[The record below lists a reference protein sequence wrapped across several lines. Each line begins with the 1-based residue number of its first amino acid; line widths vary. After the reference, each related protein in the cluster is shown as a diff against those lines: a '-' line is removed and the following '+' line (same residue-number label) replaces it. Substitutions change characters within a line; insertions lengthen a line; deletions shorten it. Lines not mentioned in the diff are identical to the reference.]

1 MINNNICITSSSN
14 ILINK
19 HNLTLLKKYGK
30 ISFSEFGNIENAI
43 SNNKNSALIVTIF
56 FQDYDIEN
64 INNLKKRINFLI
76 SLIEKRLNENN
87 NLVIF
92 SFSTWRETN
101 LIKSLRYENKFESLK
116 NNLKKKIHLITKKF
130 SNLYC
135 IDLDNEFAR
144 VGLNECIDPRNY
156 NLFRSWLSKKGN
168 NIYYTAL
175 ERVFRSIYNQPKKL
189 LVLDCDNTLW
199 GGIIGEDGIENI
211 QIGSDGLGFA
221 FTKFQKKILELKKKG
236 ILLGVA
242 SKNDEKSVFEVF
254 QKHKEMKLKKKD
266 FLSFK
271 INWNEKYLNIKKMS
285 EDLNIG
291 TSSIIFWDDNPLER
305 EKMRKL
311 LPEVE
316 TVDVPKDVSEWANLI
331 EKLDY
336 FHKPNLTQEDRKKT
350 YQYKIRAK
358 FVDKAS
364 DAKNINSYLKSLSL
378 KTKVYDLDNSTIQ
391 RASQMLFKT
400 NQFNITLNRFSVSEL
415 KTKKRGK
422 YISKLISLKDN
433 FGDHGII
440 CFFTLKFFEKKIV
453 TIDNFVMSC
462 RVFGR
467 FLEDW
472 VFNLIKEILNK
483 KKISNLIIFHNVNEK
498 NKPVRDFFTRL
509 NIKEE
514 KKADSKIYLNKIN
527 IGLKKNIK
535 VYNIDLNK
543 ISFKNAGLYNVK
555 K

>member
-221 FTKFQKKILELKKKG
+221 FTKFQKKNFRVKEKRNTLRS
-236 ILLGVA
+236 
-242 SKNDEKSVFEVF
+242 SK
-254 QKHKEMKLKKKD
+254 
-266 FLSFK
+266 
-271 INWNEKYLNIKKMS
+271 
-285 EDLNIG
+285 
-291 TSSIIFWDDNPLER
+291 
-305 EKMRKL
+305 
-311 LPEVE
+311 
-316 TVDVPKDVSEWANLI
+316 
-331 EKLDY
+331 
-336 FHKPNLTQEDRKKT
+336 
-350 YQYKIRAK
+350 
-358 FVDKAS
+358 
-364 DAKNINSYLKSLSL
+364 
-378 KTKVYDLDNSTIQ
+378 
-391 RASQMLFKT
+391 
-400 NQFNITLNRFSVSEL
+400 
-415 KTKKRGK
+415 
-422 YISKLISLKDN
+422 
-433 FGDHGII
+433 
-440 CFFTLKFFEKKIV
+440 
-453 TIDNFVMSC
+453 
-462 RVFGR
+462 
-467 FLEDW
+467 
-472 VFNLIKEILNK
+472 
-483 KKISNLIIFHNVNEK
+483 
-498 NKPVRDFFTRL
+498 
-509 NIKEE
+509 
-514 KKADSKIYLNKIN
+514 
-527 IGLKKNIK
+527 
-535 VYNIDLNK
+535 
-543 ISFKNAGLYNVK
+543 
-555 K
+555 

>member
-1 MINNNICITSSSN
+1 MKNNNIHISSSSN
-14 ILINK
+14 ILINQK
-19 HNLTLLKKYGK
+19 NISLLKKYGK
-30 ISFSEFGNIENAI
+30 ISFSEYGNIENAI
-43 SNNKNSALIVTIF
+43 SNSKNSTLIITIF

-64 INNLKKRINFLI
+64 INNLKKRINFLLT
-76 SLIEKRLNENN
+76 LIKHRLKENN
-87 NLVIF
+87 NLIIF
-92 SFSTWRETN
+92 SFSTWHESN
-101 LIKSLRYENKFESLK
+101 LIKSLRNENRFESLK
-116 NNLKKKIHLITKKF
+116 YSLKQKIYLIIKKF

-135 IDLDNEFAR
+135 VDLDNEFAR
-144 VGLNECIDPRNY
+144 VGIETCIDARNY
-156 NLFRSWLSKKGN
+156 NLFRSWLSKTGN
-168 NIYYTAL
+168 NILFNSL
-175 ERVFRSIYNQPKKL
+175 ERVFKSINDQPKKL

-199 GGIIGEDGIENI
+199 GGVVGEDGIENI
-211 QIGSDGLGFA
+211 QIGSDGLGNA
-221 FTKFQKKILELKKKG
+221 FTNFQNKILEIKNKG

-254 QKHKEMKLKKKD
+254 HQHKEMRLKKRD

-311 LPEVE
+311 LPEVA
-316 TVDVPKDVSEWANLI
+316 TVDVPNDVSEWANLI

-336 FHKPNLTQEDRKKT
+336 FHKPNLTKEDRKKT

-358 FVDKAS
+358 FVNKVNDS
-364 DAKNINSYLKSLSL
+364 KNINSYLKSLCLS
-378 KTKVYDLDNSTIQ
+378 TKLNDLDSSTIN

-400 NQFNITLNRFSVSEL
+400 NQFNITLKRFSVSEL
-415 KTKKRGK
+415 KVQKSGS

-433 FGDHGII
+433 YGDHGIV
-440 CFFTLKFFEKKIV
+440 CFFTLKFLEKKIV
-453 TIDNFVMSC
+453 ILDNFVMSC

-472 VFNLIKEILNK
+472 VFDKIKEILNK
-483 KKISNLIIFHNVNEK
+483 KKINNLIIFHNVNEK
-498 NKPVRDFFTRL
+498 NKPVRDFFDRL
-509 NIKEE
+509 SIKEE
-514 KKADSKIYLNKIN
+514 KKNASKILLNKISMK
-527 IGLKKNIK
+527 LKKNIK
-535 VYNIDLNK
+535 VYNIDIQK
-543 ISFKNAGLYNVK
+543 ISFKNSNLYNVK